1 MNPQA
6 ERQKID
12 QALDLYR
19 KQLDTIPDE
28 QFDVTPVIGGWSYA
42 EVYCHILQANLGS
55 SIAIEKC
62 CRKTA
67 EATSKG
73 PNWLGRL
80 MILIGRFPPVKVK
93 APPSQAAKVVLITK
107 EEARNQLIK
116 LRKRLDE
123 VVPLVKVAPK
133 HYKIK
138 HPSLGMFN
146 AAQWLKFI
154 RIHSLHHLKQLKRIK
169 NSFPQM

>member
-28 QFDVTPVIGGWSYA
+28 QFDVTPSIGGWSYA

-55 SIAIEKC
+55 SVALEKC

-80 MILIGRFPPVKVK
+80 MMLAGRFPPVKVK
-93 APPSQAAKVVLITK
+93 APPAQAAKVVPITK
-107 EEARNQLIK
+107 EEARNQLIR

-123 VVPLVKVAPK
+123 LTPMVREASKN
-133 HYKIK
+133 YKLK
-138 HPSLGMFN
+138 HPRLGMLN

-154 RIHSLHHLKQLKRIK
+154 RIHSWHHLRQLKRIN